1 MLDELV
7 GGEVFSAGDALG
19 SSVSVAT
26 GASSVGG
33 FEGAKVDDGDCGGV
47 SQKATLFPKS
57 DPKPLHPSV
66 VMSFGHENKKPPV
79 IWGEH
84 PLGVYTQSHSQPFI
98 EADKH
103 S

>member
-1 MLDELV
+1 MAIVTTEAIKKQFLKYILDELV
-7 GGEVFSAGDALG
+7 IGDFD
-19 SSVSVAT
+19 
-26 GASSVGG
+26 GADVLFG
-33 FEGAKVDDGDCGGV
+33 CGGL
-47 SQKATLFPKS
+47 SQEATLFPKS

-66 VMSFGHENKKPPV
+66 VMSFGHENKEPPV